1 MESLPE
7 ASQEELVGDATALA
21 PTFPSVGL
29 ELLAGAPAVMERL
42 DDDAARTWRAA
53 GLELLGDPGGAE
65 RAGAWFRLESAQGRD
80 LLAAMAGRVELS
92 EAAPLLRLYAQALCG
107 RELVLQPIGLLAARG
122 MGWSASSGATTDGTS
137 VFLPPT
143 IDAFDDHEANLAA
156 YKVHVTLQAARLT
169 HGSFELR
176 LGLDGAHLAATVQD
190 RPPVGR
196 TDPRWP
202 AMRQLYARFE
212 DRRLFAWLFALVEGT
227 RIDSVAVREYPGIRV
242 ALDRV
247 RDQAAGSRPRRSRFT
262 QRQAFAES
270 LVFESLGH
278 PGSAPL
284 ELPDAARD
292 HLGILRLPGATVQ
305 DSAEVAA
312 ALYDLVTDLP
322 DDPPRSVGGA
332 GAGEGLPA
340 GEHPMQPDLH
350 GDYRPETV
358 QVLDLFDAAEE
369 EERLTLTRE
378 ELIELLSDAV
388 EMEGDGPL
396 GRAEAEAMLDQ
407 LERDAEA
414 RREATEDETTPDDDE
429 PVEEAQEPAGEDAGE
444 EPEAVRWFHYD
455 EWDHLAQDYLRDRC
469 RLGERAAP
477 DGPHGAYEDALAEHH
492 RLVVQTRR
500 RFEQLRPEAFR
511 RINRLEDGSDI
522 DLDEAIA
529 FHADRL
535 AGAGPLARFY
545 TRRNKIVR
553 DVAVALLID
562 QSASTREPA
571 ADDQRRVIDVVRDAT
586 VLMVEALEATGDT
599 FGIYGFSGHG
609 PDEVVLH
616 VVKELED
623 PLDDDV
629 RRRVAGIEPI
639 GATRMGPAIRHTVAK
654 LDAIAA
660 KVKLL
665 ILVSDGRPEDEDYGP
680 ERGGIDYPLHDTKR
694 ALIEAKRHRIE
705 PFLITVDSQGQDYLS
720 QMCADLGYEVVA
732 DVESLPRRLP
742 RLYRY
747 LTAE

>member
-1 MESLPE
+1 
-7 ASQEELVGDATALA
+7 
-21 PTFPSVGL
+21 
-29 ELLAGAPAVMERL
+29 
-42 DDDAARTWRAA
+42 
-53 GLELLGDPGGAE
+53 
-65 RAGAWFRLESAQGRD
+65 
-80 LLAAMAGRVELS
+80 
-92 EAAPLLRLYAQALCG
+92 
-107 RELVLQPIGLLAARG
+107 
-122 MGWSASSGATTDGTS
+122 
-137 VFLPPT
+137 
-143 IDAFDDHEANLAA
+143 
-156 YKVHVTLQAARLT
+156 
-169 HGSFELR
+169 
-176 LGLDGAHLAATVQD
+176 
-190 RPPVGR
+190 
-196 TDPRWP
+196 
-202 AMRQLYARFE
+202 
-212 DRRLFAWLFALVEGT
+212 
-227 RIDSVAVREYPGIRV
+227 
-242 ALDRV
+242 
-247 RDQAAGSRPRRSRFT
+247 
-262 QRQAFAES
+262 
-270 LVFESLGH
+270 
-278 PGSAPL
+278 
-284 ELPDAARD
+284 
-292 HLGILRLPGATVQ
+292 
-305 DSAEVAA
+305 
-312 ALYDLVTDLP
+312 
-322 DDPPRSVGGA
+322 
-332 GAGEGLPA
+332 
-340 GEHPMQPDLH
+340 MQPDLH

-469 RLGERAAP
+469 RLGERVAP

-586 VLMVEALEATGDT
+586 VLMVEALDATGDT
-599 FGIYGFSGHG
+599 FAIYGFSGHG
-609 PDEVVLH
+609 PDDVVLH

-639 GATRMGPAIRHTVAK
+639 GATRMGPAIRHTVTK